1 MDALKTQATYE
12 VFHYA
17 SDNRGQQVISF
28 GPPIVSMESESG
40 KWTGQFSAG
49 VIMTIDAAEEFCAR
63 LTATIAAAKAAMES
77 TEPKPEAA

>member
-1 MDALKTQATYE
+1 MKTTYE

-17 SDNRGQQVISF
+17 SDNHKEQLISF
-28 GPPIVSMESESG
+28 GPPIISMESESG

-49 VIMTIDAAEEFCAR
+49 AIMTIDAAEEFSAR

>member
-1 MDALKTQATYE
+1 MRTQSTYE

-17 SDNRGQQVISF
+17 SDNRGQQIIAF

-63 LTATIAAAKAAMES
+63 LTTTIAAAKAARDAAS
-77 TEPKPEAA
+77 QPVATE

>member
-1 MDALKTQATYE
+1 MRTQSAYE

-17 SDNRGQQVISF
+17 SDNRGQQIIAF

-49 VIMTIDAAEEFCAR
+49 VIMTIDAAEEFSAR

-77 TEPKPEAA
+77 TEPEPEAA